1 MGGSPMNL
9 ASSFNN
15 KDQTQLVE
23 IKLNTAV
30 LCTDEV
36 LLRSQDEV
44 SVSEE
49 ISFQEI
55 ATDVGEQKNEN
66 EILLAETPEDIFPI

>member
-1 MGGSPMNL
+1 MNI

-55 ATDVGEQKNEN
+55 ATDVGE
-66 EILLAETPEDIFPI
+66 